1 MSQSQCPHRTAGK
14 SPGITHPGST
24 QGREQPDARQALVA
38 RGRLL
43 AAPAA
48 GTQERTVTRLLEAG
62 TERESLE
69 EVTQPGT
76 LTTHHDLF
84 TGSDRI

>member
-1 MSQSQCPHRTAGK
+1 MSQSQCPRRTAGK

-24 QGREQPDARQALVA
+24 QGREQPDTLQALVA
-38 RGRLL
+38 RGCLL

-48 GTQERTVTRLLEAG
+48 GTPERTVTQLLEAG

-76 LTTHHDLF
+76 LTIHHDLF